1 MQHEAIPSEIPRG
14 EFDLPGFAKSVVL
27 AGILHAADDKGVMKE
42 RLMLAY
48 ECGHL
53 TEDET
58 RQWVRDYG
66 LEAA

>member
-1 MQHEAIPSEIPRG
+1 MQHEAIPSELPRG
-14 EFDLPGFAKSVVL
+14 EFDLSAFAKSAVLGGVL
-27 AGILHAADDKGVMKE
+27 AAADDKGVMKE

-53 TEDET
+53 TEEET

>member
-1 MQHEAIPSEIPRG
+1 MQHEAIPSELPRG
-14 EFDLPGFAKSVVL
+14 EFDLSAFSKSVVL
-27 AGILHAADDKGVMKE
+27 AGVLAAADDKAVMKE

-53 TEDET
+53 TEDEV
-58 RQWVRDYG
+58 RQWIRDYA

>member
-1 MQHEAIPSEIPRG
+1 MQHEAIPSELSRG
-14 EFDLPGFAKSVVL
+14 EFDLSDFARSVVL
-27 AGILHAADDKGVMKE
+27 AGILDAADDKGVMKE

-53 TEDET
+53 TQEET